1 MKGTAMKKGSL
12 LLAAVSCAG
21 LVLASGP
28 ATAGGEV
35 DPSTLMPEP
44 PPGSICRA
52 TGAGVVC
59 ATSFDAT
66 VENEPAF
73 ALSCGLLY
81 ETADDVRRGTRW
93 YVDGRLTRRF
103 VFQNASGSWSLSPTG
118 AGPSV
123 TWVAHANWQNVDIDA
138 AASEDTW
145 PTVSHGMIFQLTG
158 PDGQLIFQYSGLERP
173 DGTHSGIG
181 NWAEFESPEVD
192 AAICDAL
199 TRRDA

>member
-1 MKGTAMKKGSL
+1 MKRSSM
-12 LLAAVSCAG
+12 LAVAASCVG

-28 ATAGGEV
+28 ATAGGDV

-44 PPGSICRA
+44 PPGSTCQA
-52 TGAGVVC
+52 TAGGVVC
-59 ATSFDAT
+59 ATTFDAT

-73 ALSCGLLY
+73 ALSCGVLY
-81 ETADDVRRGTRW
+81 ETATDVRRGTRW

-123 TWVAHANWQNVDIDA
+123 SWVAHANWQNVDIDA
-138 AASEDTW
+138 DAPDDAW
-145 PTVSHGMIFQLTG
+145 PTVYHGMIFRLTG
-158 PDGQLIFQYSGLERP
+158 PDGRPIFQFSGREQP

-181 NWAEFESPEVD
+181 DWADFESPEFD

-199 TRRDA
+199 TG